1 MAASLTKIS
10 SLTDESLILEDR
22 TAASGFPHAGLY
34 IKGRT
39 TTLSPQFYIG
49 YPPTTADTTPTTAP
63 FILTG
68 QEVDKTLLV
77 FSLNNQAM
85 TAFRSGFDGN
95 NNSANKLHIDSRG
108 TSVMTITG
116 KGYVGIGTETP
127 LGPLHV
133 EGTMYV
139 NGEVYAFPK
148 ISDVATDGTALG
160 VSFVGTTATRVT
172 TGLRGFSAATPTT
185 DSGNAVFMFGFPN
198 ASTSE
203 KYFVIPHPL
212 DKQRYLVHAA
222 LEGPEN
228 GVRYRGHV
236 SLKDGKAQIV
246 LPDYVPEITDPETA
260 TLHLQVD
267 GTGESVR
274 VVYKKGQWLRNGR
287 ISIESENKD
296 SGEEVSW
303 TLQLTRTDLI
313 PLQVTPPKNL
323 VNIEGIGPYKVVKAR
338 LYQ

>member
-1 MAASLTKIS
+1 MAASFTKIS
-10 SLTDESLILEDR
+10 SLTDKSLILEDR
-22 TAASGFPHAGLY
+22 INSSGFPRAGLY

-39 TTLSPQFYIG
+39 STLSPQFYIG
-49 YPPTTADTTPTTAP
+49 YPPTTEYTTPSTPP

-85 TAFRSGFDGN
+85 TAFRSDFDGN
-95 NNSANKLHIDSRG
+95 DHSANKLHIDSRG
-108 TSVMTITG
+108 VPVMTITG
-116 KGYVGIGTETP
+116 KGYVGIGTENP
-127 LGPLHV
+127 LGPFHV

-139 NGEVYAFPK
+139 DGEVYAYST
-148 ISDVATDGTALG
+148 ISDVDTEGRPLSVGFKVGGTG
-160 VSFVGTTATRVT
+160 EPIVRTEFPSFGTSQPQFKFSFPDT
-172 TGLRGFSAATPTT
+172 TLPAK
-185 DSGNAVFMFGFPN
+185 N
-198 ASTSE
+198 
-203 KYFVIPHPL
+203 FVILHPL
-212 DKQRYLVHAA
+212 DKQRYLVHTA

-323 VNIEGIGPYKVVKAR
+323 VNIEGTGPYKVVKAR

>member
-1 MAASLTKIS
+1 M
-10 SLTDESLILEDR
+10 
-22 TAASGFPHAGLY
+22 
-34 IKGRT
+34 
-39 TTLSPQFYIG
+39 
-49 YPPTTADTTPTTAP
+49 
-63 FILTG
+63 
-68 QEVDKTLLV
+68 
-77 FSLNNQAM
+77 
-85 TAFRSGFDGN
+85 
-95 NNSANKLHIDSRG
+95 
-108 TSVMTITG
+108 
-116 KGYVGIGTETP
+116 
-127 LGPLHV
+127 
-133 EGTMYV
+133 
-139 NGEVYAFPK
+139 
-148 ISDVATDGTALG
+148 
-160 VSFVGTTATRVT
+160 
-172 TGLRGFSAATPTT
+172 
-185 DSGNAVFMFGFPN
+185 
-198 ASTSE
+198 
-203 KYFVIPHPL
+203 
-212 DKQRYLVHAA
+212 
-222 LEGPEN
+222 
-228 GVRYRGHV
+228 RYRGQV